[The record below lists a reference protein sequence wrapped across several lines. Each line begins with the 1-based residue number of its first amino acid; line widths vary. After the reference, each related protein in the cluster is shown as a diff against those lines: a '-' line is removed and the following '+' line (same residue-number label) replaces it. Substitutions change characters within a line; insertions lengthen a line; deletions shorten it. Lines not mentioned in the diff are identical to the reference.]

1 MIPKFRAWL
10 PTLKWMC
17 NVSAILFDAKSLDV
31 YKMGDTERV
40 TEMSV
45 NQDEVILM
53 QSTGLFDKN
62 GTEIFEG
69 DVVRFGHLF
78 DGFLNRVVWDK
89 DSATF
94 KLEPLETLWSHTYF
108 SNFKNETI
116 KRLEVI
122 GNIYESPKLTEVS
135 DDQ

>member
-31 YKMGDTERV
+31 YKMGDTEHV

-69 DVVRFGHLF
+69 DALKNNDYPNQTFICKHSRLQASFQAESINGL
-78 DGFLNRVVWDK
+78 LTSSLWK
-89 DSATF
+89 DEERDWQV
-94 KLEPLETLWSHTYF
+94 L
-108 SNFKNETI
+108 
-116 KRLEVI
+116 
-122 GNIYESPKLTEVS
+122 GNIYEKFEPLEAGNDTK
-135 DDQ
+135 

>member
-45 NQDEVILM
+45 NQ
-53 QSTGLFDKN
+53 
-62 GTEIFEG
+62 
-69 DVVRFGHLF
+69 
-78 DGFLNRVVWDK
+78 WDK